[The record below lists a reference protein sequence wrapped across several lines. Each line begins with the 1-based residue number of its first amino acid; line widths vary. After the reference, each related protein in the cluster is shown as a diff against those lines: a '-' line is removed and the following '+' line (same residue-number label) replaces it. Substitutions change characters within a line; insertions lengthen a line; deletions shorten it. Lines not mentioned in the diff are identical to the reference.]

1 MDKIL
6 IRLFIMLAIMVV
18 ISSATRKRLYEE
30 HEDSFEQPK
39 FSLRDI
45 LQAIS
50 DSRMALRG
58 EALPN
63 PKRLV
68 CFV

>member
-1 MDKIL
+1 
-6 IRLFIMLAIMVV
+6 MVV

-58 EALPN
+58 ETLPN